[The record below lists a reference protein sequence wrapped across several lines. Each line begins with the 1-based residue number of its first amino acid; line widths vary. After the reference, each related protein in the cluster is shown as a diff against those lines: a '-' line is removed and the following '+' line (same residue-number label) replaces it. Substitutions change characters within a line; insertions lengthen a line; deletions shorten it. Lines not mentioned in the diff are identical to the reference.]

1 MSDSFPGVSR
11 LQLLSGD
18 WPGKGVGEIRS
29 QAKQYMEWAF
39 VGFFSFACRRESWEH
54 LPAQLVED
62 SAPFPQ
68 LSLQEWIPRHLL
80 NPIVPEVV

>member
-29 QAKQYMEWAF
+29 QAKQYMEW
-39 VGFFSFACRRESWEH
+39 GFCW
-54 LPAQLVED
+54 
-62 SAPFPQ
+62 
-68 LSLQEWIPRHLL
+68 LL
-80 NPIVPEVV
+80 LFCMQKGVMGTPTSTAG